1 MRKCILLFIVTTCLQ
16 LGFVQFTDYFKDGDF
31 TNNTLFWGESENSTK
46 LKTDMYIFFIL
57 VFSEDGEVDSYKKV
71 VALHN

>member
-1 MRKCILLFIVTTCLQ
+1 
-16 LGFVQFTDYFKDGDF
+16 VQFTDYFKDGDF